1 MSYLAVLME
10 LHSISNGT
18 ICTYLVHNETTNGT
32 CLAFLMRLH
41 ALGDYY
47 TRFLMGLGR
56 FVMGPTSPWLTGT
69 LLARLLSIAGDSV
82 GSHGGWRVPY
92 AWDYVRGRARYT
104 RFSNGTRQ
112 DSNCLYLAFLM
123 RPL

>member
-1 MSYLAVLME
+1 M
-10 LHSISNGT
+10 
-18 ICTYLVHNETTNGT
+18 HNETTNGT

-47 TRFLMGLGR
+47 TRFLLGLGR

-69 LLARLLSIAGDSV
+69 LLAFQTRLLSIAGDSV

-92 AWDYVRGRARYT
+92 VRARLYALP
-104 RFSNGTRQ
+104 RVPNGTRQ
-112 DSNCLYLAFLM
+112 VSNGLYLNETTTF
-123 RPL
+123 